1 MLFHLQGVQLIK
13 AQPANKKRQATSPPL
28 YGGFSS
34 VQPPQR
40 QERPP
45 KPEPVFYP
53 KTSAPSPTYRP
64 VPVTTPSP
72 SVSYDPFNFQ
82 VNPTER
88 IDKFEAEI
96 EPSAAPDY
104 SEESTIVPVYLTSEY
119 PELPALRRVPKS
131 SASGG
136 PPPSVAENEI
146 SDR

>member
-1 MLFHLQGVQLIK
+1 MIK
-13 AQPANKKRQATSPPL
+13 AQPANKKRQITSPPL

-72 SVSYDPFNFQ
+72 SVVSYDPFNFQ

-88 IDKFEAEI
+88 IDSAFTETFEDA

-119 PELPALRRVPKS
+119 PELRRVPKS

-136 PPPSVAENEI
+136 PPPVAENEI